1 MHLWRRAVR
10 VIPGGNGLLSKRPD
24 RYASDIWPTYFSKSK
39 DLGIGQSSWGPFS
52 YIFTESLP
60 SAKEVIK
67 IIDTKFSMYNNL
79 TYEITSASNSGY
91 TIKGI

>member
-1 MHLWRRAVR
+1 MKY
-10 VIPGGNGLLSKRPD
+10 IENFD
-24 RYASDIWPTYFSKSK
+24 NI
-39 DLGIGQSSWGPFS
+39 GIGQSSWGPFS